1 MKLENNFDPKKTTN
15 LFGLKDKFLF
25 FNKLINIPNAPKVLM
40 FTGTKG
46 LGKFTLINHLI
57 HSYFDKKNYD
67 INNNIINDKSIF
79 HKNLINNLIPNL
91 YYLNGSNFKNV
102 KIDDVRNLKKDLYKS
117 QLSNDRR
124 FVILDDIE
132 SFNSNSLNALLKIIE
147 EPTNSIFFFLINNK
161 SQPLLE
167 TIKSRSIEFKI
178 SIDEEKRNYI
188 TDSLSEYFGQK
199 IFFKKNIIEISPGNF
214 IKFNHIIDKK
224 NINLNNK
231 FLFNLNL
238 IIDCYKKEKDQIY
251 RDLLIY
257 YSEYYL
263 KISFNKNYYNLHKFV
278 ENRSF
283 LIKNINDFFLLN
295 LNQKNLISLL
305 ENKFINE

>member
-1 MKLENNFDPKKTTN
+1 MKLDKDFDPKKTTK
-15 LFGLKDKFLF
+15 LFGLKDRFLF
-25 FNKLINIPNAPKVLM
+25 FNKLLKDQNAPKVVM
-40 FTGTKG
+40 FTGKKG

-57 HSYFDKKNYD
+57 HNYFDKKNYD
-67 INNNIINDKSIF
+67 MNNNIINEKSLF
-79 HKNLINNLIPNL
+79 HKNLINNLTPNL

-102 KIDDVRNLKKDLYKS
+102 KIDDIRNLKKNLYKS

-132 SFNSNSLNALLKIIE
+132 SFNLNSLNALLKIIE
-147 EPTNSIFFFLINNK
+147 EPTNSNFFLLINNK
-161 SQPLLE
+161 SQPLID
-167 TIKSRSIEFKI
+167 TIRSRSIEFI
-178 SIDEEKRNYI
+178 INIDEEKRNYI
-188 TDSLSEYFGQK
+188 KESLSEYFGQK
-199 IFFKKNIIEISPGNF
+199 IFFGKNIIEVSPGNF

-224 NINLNNK
+224 NIDLNNE

-238 IIDCYKKEKDQIY
+238 LINYFKKEKDPIY

-263 KISFNKNYYNLHKFV
+263 KISFNKNYFNLHKFV

>member
-1 MKLENNFDPKKTTN
+1 M
-15 LFGLKDKFLF
+15 
-25 FNKLINIPNAPKVLM
+25 
-40 FTGTKG
+40 
-46 LGKFTLINHLI
+46 
-57 HSYFDKKNYD
+57 
-67 INNNIINDKSIF
+67 
-79 HKNLINNLIPNL
+79 INNLIPNL

-147 EPTNSIFFFLINNK
+147 EPTNSIFFLINNK

-199 IFFKKNIIEISPGNF
+199 ILFSKNIIEVS
-214 IKFNHIIDKK
+214 IKTLLD
-224 NINLNNK
+224 
-231 FLFNLNL
+231 L
-238 IIDCYKKEKDQIY
+238 II
-251 RDLLIY
+251 
-257 YSEYYL
+257 
-263 KISFNKNYYNLHKFV
+263 
-278 ENRSF
+278 
-283 LIKNINDFFLLN
+283 
-295 LNQKNLISLL
+295 
-305 ENKFINE
+305 

>member
-67 INNNIINDKSIF
+67 INNNIINDKSLF

-132 SFNSNSLNALLKIIE
+132 SFNSNSLN
-147 EPTNSIFFFLINNK
+147 
-161 SQPLLE
+161 
-167 TIKSRSIEFKI
+167 
-178 SIDEEKRNYI
+178 
-188 TDSLSEYFGQK
+188 
-199 IFFKKNIIEISPGNF
+199 
-214 IKFNHIIDKK
+214 
-224 NINLNNK
+224 
-231 FLFNLNL
+231 
-238 IIDCYKKEKDQIY
+238 IY
-251 RDLLIY
+251 
-257 YSEYYL
+257 
-263 KISFNKNYYNLHKFV
+263 
-278 ENRSF
+278 
-283 LIKNINDFFLLN
+283 
-295 LNQKNLISLL
+295 
-305 ENKFINE
+305 